1 MSSESIL
8 REIRELPAAI
18 RATLGKRALRPL
30 EQLLPFGNVRHDAST
45 LSAMAHLSTQPWPP
59 AIRRVPWPALK
70 IRPYSP

>member
-8 REIRELPAAI
+8 REVRELPAAI
-18 RATLGKRALRPL
+18 RATLAETRPSAAKR
-30 EQLLPFGNVRHDAST
+30 LLPFGNVRHDAST
-45 LSAMAHLSTQPWPP
+45 LSEMAHLSTLLWPP